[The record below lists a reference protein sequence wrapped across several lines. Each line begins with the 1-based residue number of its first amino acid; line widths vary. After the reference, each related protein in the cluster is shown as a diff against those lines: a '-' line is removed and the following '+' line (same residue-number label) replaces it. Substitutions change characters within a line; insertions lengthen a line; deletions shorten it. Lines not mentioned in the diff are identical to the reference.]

1 MGEPYIKLYDWMLDI
16 SGLSIC
22 DALAYAIV
30 YGYTERGQA
39 YKGTSSSL
47 SRRLRCSERS
57 ARRSIHV
64 LIEMGLIVKTEDGL
78 TAQKRAKNGQN
89 CPQNG
94 QNCPQERTKLTAD
107 TDKTVRTSGQNCPQN
122 GQNCPRPFNI
132 EYSICNQGSNQDSIH
147 PRTGPTED
155 EIKQFCLKK
164 GLTHVDP
171 AAFFAHYEARDWR
184 TETGPVR
191 NWQKLVAKWDE
202 DAKVKAKANAG
213 RSYAITAD
221 DLEQVERIKAR
232 MAGYEYQEPTDELP
246 F

>member
-1 MGEPYIKLYDWMLDI
+1 MSEPYAKLYDWMNAI
-16 SGLSIC
+16 SGLSRL
-22 DALAYAIV
+22 DKVAYAIV
-30 YGYTERGQA
+30 YGYSEKGEA
-39 YKGTSSSL
+39 YKSPASSL
-47 SRRLRCSERS
+47 ARRMWCDEST
-57 ARRSIHV
+57 ARRSIRV
-64 LIEMGLIVKTEDGL
+64 LIEKGFVVKTEAGL
-78 TAQKRAKNGQN
+78 IAHGREKTGETARENGRNRPQERAKPPAQTGETARENGQD

-94 QNCPQERTKLTAD
+94 RNR
-107 TDKTVRTSGQNCPQN
+107 
-122 GQNCPRPFNI
+122 PRPFNI

-155 EIKQFCLKK
+155 EIKQFCLEK

-191 NWQKLVAKWDE
+191 NWQRLVAKWDD

-213 RSYAITAD
+213 RSYAVTAD